1 MTKNIYPLGTVLY
14 LQEGNEK
21 IMIIGRGVVFN
32 DQETNEDVYTDYMGC
47 IYPSGVNPEN
57 AIFFNQENID
67 EVIYEGYKDES
78 EKRFLQLYEQWESGL
93 TIKKNSKISGEDLSR
108 DELQRKN

>member
-32 DQETNEDVYTDYMGC
+32 DQETNEEVYTDYMGC
-47 IYPSGVNPEN
+47 IYPYGVNPEN

-93 TIKKNSKISGEDLSR
+93 TIKKKIA
-108 DELQRKN
+108 K

>member
-1 MTKNIYPLGTVLY
+1 MVKNIYPLGTVLY

-32 DQETNEDVYTDYMGC
+32 DQETNEEVYTDYMGC

-93 TIKKNSKISGEDLSR
+93 TIKKKIA
-108 DELQRKN
+108 K